1 MKQTLIFIGLILSL
15 WSCTRPQILESTNEP
30 RFVTAKVPPIGI
42 KKDQQYQFGYLIVPE
57 NRSNPKS
64 KSIQLPVYIFKS
76 RNPNPQAD
84 PIIYTVGGP
93 GSTTMTS
100 APYMN
105 YYSYLDDRDF
115 ILFEQRGTAYAKP
128 ALNCPEWSK
137 AIAETN
143 APNFDAK
150 KRDRI
155 LSLAAAECKERLE
168 AEGIDLNA
176 YHTKAIAADIA
187 DLRKVL
193 GLKSYNLLTISYS
206 TKIAQVLLRD
216 FPEGIRSVVMDGALP
231 LAARYDEESNANLM
245 QAVDKLLSDCAA
257 DPGCSQQFPSLKS
270 RFYEFLESKN
280 EAPLS
285 IEVTNPKTKE
295 PELFYLKGRDL
306 IGVFTAAST
315 SQVPAIP
322 EEIEKI
328 LQGDYSAIQA
338 SLAELFDYPGD
349 GVGIGMRLSVWCAE
363 EYPFA
368 NQNVIEQEKEKHA
381 AIKGRSPAVY
391 QSEVCKIWGVQT
403 APKIEDQA
411 IKSEVPVLLL
421 NGEYDEFTPPHWA
434 AAMQKHLSNS
444 FHLVFPG
451 WKHSVTTNWSNTCG
465 MESARAFFN
474 DPNQKPELDC
484 WKALEQTKFRK
495 K

>member
-1 MKQTLIFIGLILSL
+1 M
-15 WSCTRPQILESTNEP
+15 ESTTEP
-30 RFVTAKVPPIGI
+30 RFIPAKVPPIGI

-76 RNPNPQAD
+76 RNPNPQLD

-93 GSTTMTS
+93 GYTTMTS

-128 ALNCPEWSK
+128 SLNCPEWSE
-137 AIAETN
+137 AIAETDS
-143 APNFDAK
+143 PNFNVD
-150 KRDRI
+150 KRDSI
-155 LSLAAAECKERLE
+155 LTLAAAACKERLK

-176 YHTKAIAADIA
+176 YHTQAIAADIA

-193 GLKSYNLLTISYS
+193 GLKSYNLLTMSYS
-206 TKIAQVLLRD
+206 TKIAQVMLRD
-216 FPEGIRSVVMDGALP
+216 FPEGIRSVVMDGSLP

-245 QAVDKLLSDCAA
+245 QAVDKLLSDCGA
-257 DPGCSQQFPSLKS
+257 DPACAEEFPSLKS
-270 RFYEFLESKN
+270 RFLEFLESKN

-285 IEVTNPKTKE
+285 IQVTNPNTKAQE
-295 PELFYLKGRDL
+295 QFYLRGRDL
-306 IGVFTAAST
+306 ISAFTAAPT
-315 SQVPAIP
+315 SAVPSIP
-322 EEIEKI
+322 SEMEKI
-328 LQGDYSAIQA
+328 LSGDYSTIQA
-338 SLAELFDYPGD
+338 SLAELFEEPGN

-363 EYPFA
+363 EYPFN
-368 NQNVIEQEKEKHA
+368 NQKTIKQETENYP
-381 AIKGRSPAVY
+381 AIQGRSPAVY
-391 QSEVCKIWGVQT
+391 KSEVCKVWGVQA
-403 APKIEDQA
+403 APKKEDQA
-411 IKSEVPVLLL
+411 VKSDVPVLLL

-434 AAMQKHLSNS
+434 AAMQKHLPNS

-465 MESARAFFN
+465 MEAARTFFN
-474 DPNQKPELDC
+474 DPTQKPELDC
-484 WKALEQTKFRK
+484 WEQLANNKFKRE
-495 K
+495 